1 MPAAVEAVASV
12 DFASALALVEL
23 CVFTEAIAF
32 LGVLAAAD
40 PGGTTRMMFIIPK
53 SSWLR
58 MWQ

>member
-1 MPAAVEAVASV
+1 MPAGVEAGASV
-12 DFASALALVEL
+12 VFAAPLALVEL
-23 CVFTEAIAF
+23 CVLTEAIDF

-40 PGGTTRMMFIIPK
+40 AGGITRMMFIMPK